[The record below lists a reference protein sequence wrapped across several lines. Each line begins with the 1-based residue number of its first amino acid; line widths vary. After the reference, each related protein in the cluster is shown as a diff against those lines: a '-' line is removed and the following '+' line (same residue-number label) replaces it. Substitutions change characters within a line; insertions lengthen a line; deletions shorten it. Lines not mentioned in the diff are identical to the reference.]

1 MERSLVEDKRVGRR
15 RFLGMAGLGAGT
27 VAVAGAGGLTWR
39 AAEEGVFAAGTG
51 PAYAAW
57 HQWNPPGREVLNLV
71 RAGVLAASAHNT
83 QPWLFRVGRDR
94 IDLYADLGRGMGSM
108 DPLRREMYVSL
119 GCAVENVV
127 LAGPPNGTRPTVTL
141 IPDPTRT
148 SHVARIVLGPAPVA
162 QSPLFAAI
170 PKRHTNRGA
179 YDTGRPPAAD
189 VLAGLS
195 GLVDA
200 DSDAV
205 RLLWLTTRE
214 DKHAFGELT
223 VRATEAIIADPR
235 QAADDFAW
243 YRTGWQ
249 QIQSSKD
256 GVTIDASGQSPLIRA
271 AAKLLGTSRE
281 QNDDGWLRATRDTQV
296 ATAAAFGIL
305 MVRDPLDAVQ
315 RLETGRIWQRTHLW
329 ATARGLGVQ
338 PLNQVLERIDREHS
352 AGLSPRFTNA
362 MAGML
367 PTGWLPLLAFRIGR
381 PTAGAPASPRRP
393 AEEVQLS

>member
-1 MERSLVEDKRVGRR
+1 MGPSRASDELVGRR
-15 RFLGMAGLGAGT
+15 RFLGIAGLGAGT

-39 AAEEGVFAAGTG
+39 AVREGVFATGTG

-57 HQWNPPGREVLNLV
+57 DHQWNPPGRAALNLV

-83 QPWLFRVGRDR
+83 QPWLFQVDRDR
-94 IDLYADLGRGMGSM
+94 IDLYADPGRGMGSM

-119 GCAVENVV
+119 GCAVENLV
-127 LAGPPNGTRPTVTL
+127 LAGPPNGRRPTVTL
-141 IPDPTRT
+141 MPDPART
-148 SHVARIVLGPAPVA
+148 SHVARITLGPAPAA

-170 PKRHTNRGA
+170 PKRHTNRGG
-179 YDTGRPPAAD
+179 YDTGRPLAAD

-200 DSDAV
+200 RAV
-205 RLLWLTTRE
+205 RLVWLTTRE
-214 DKHAFGELT
+214 DRHAFGELT
-223 VRATEAIIADPR
+223 VRATEAIIADP
-235 QAADDFAW
+235 QQVADDFAW
-243 YRTGWQ
+243 YRTSWQ

-256 GVTIDASGQSPLIRA
+256 GVTIDASAQPPVIRA

-281 QNDDGWLRATRDTQV
+281 QNDDGWLRSTRDTQV

-315 RLETGRIWQRTHLW
+315 RLKTGRIWQRVHLW
-329 ATARGLGVQ
+329 VTTRGLGVQ
-338 PLNQVLERIDREHS
+338 PLNQVLERIDRERS
-352 AGLSPRFTNA
+352 AGLSPQFTNA
-362 MAGML
+362 MAGMP
-367 PTGWLPLLAFRIGR
+367 PTGWSPLLAFRIGH
-381 PTAGAPASPRRP
+381 PAAGALASPRRP